1 MHGCCAVDASDGEGV
16 IVGFTVSA
24 FEAGRGFG
32 VGELVEFVCR
42 ETGCS
47 LGNSGS
53 HRFDD
58 TQQAGRFRSAFL
70 PSRIL
75 TLRFAWRM

>member
-24 FEAGRGFG
+24 FEVEGGFG
-32 VGELVEFVCR
+32 VGELVDFVCR
-42 ETGCS
+42 ETGCL

-58 TQQAGRFRSAFL
+58 AQQAGRFRSAFL